1 MKAILMAAFLLMVVP
16 LLVFPADQ
24 RGTPGTGDP
33 QIQREIATLREGLQK
48 LKIETANEIGSLRQM
63 TQTSFSGVSTHLA
76 AVNLFFGIAATFV
89 TLIAIGL
96 GVYVTAMANRM
107 GNSYRKEATEEE
119 QSKTKADSSKMAK
132 NQLVEIVQGYQ
143 GGRNQIHYC
152 QTEGRTPKHNQL
164 RDHLRKQRF
173 VQRILCRSERA
184 LSLGLDDINREFR
197 HTGVDGMTPAWHS
210 LTLNSPI
217 F

>member
-76 AVNLFFGIAATFV
+76 AVNLFFGIAAGWT
-89 TLIAIGL
+89 
-96 GVYVTAMANRM
+96 MC
-107 GNSYRKEATEEE
+107 
-119 QSKTKADSSKMAK
+119 SSKGSGRASNTK
-132 NQLVEIVQGYQ
+132 TYISRPTTQL
-143 GGRNQIHYC
+143 
-152 QTEGRTPKHNQL
+152 P
-164 RDHLRKQRF
+164 
-173 VQRILCRSERA
+173 RSERA
-184 LSLGLDDINREFR
+184 LARGLIDI
-197 HTGVDGMTPAWHS
+197 TGSGATRG
-210 LTLNSPI
+210 LTTGPRMR
-217 F
+217 FTGARCPGRGTQCEPGRRTT